1 MKDISAILIVEDN
14 PTDVMLVKYAFKRA
28 NFNGLLK
35 EVGTAD
41 RAYKWLVQRLDRGEG
56 LPELVLL
63 DLGLPDETGMEMLA
77 KLKGTP
83 QLAEMRVVVFSGS
96 QRPADMAQA
105 RDLGADWYF
114 VKQANPRDLDFIVA
128 ELKRL
133 CSDAPH

>member
-1 MKDISAILIVEDN
+1 MKDISAILIVEDD
-14 PTDVMLVKYAFKRA
+14 PTDVMLIKQAFKRA
-28 NFNGLLK
+28 NFRGLLK

-41 RAYKWLVQRLDRGEG
+41 LAYKWLVERLDSGEG

-83 QLAEMRVVVFSGS
+83 QLAKMRAVVFSGS
-96 QRPADMAQA
+96 RRPTDMAKA

-114 VKQANPRDLDFIVA
+114 VKQSSPRDLDFIVT
-128 ELKRL
+128 ELKRI
-133 CSDAPH
+133 CSEVVG